1 MLSPLSSRRR
11 LLRSAAVLL
20 ASLGLLPGV
29 QAQSWPQRP
38 VTLVVPFPPGSATD
52 VLARVLAEQMTRSLG
67 QPVIVENK
75 AGANGMIGTAMAAK
89 AAPDGHTLLVA
100 TSTTHAANAS
110 LYRRL
115 SYDPIKDF
123 TPVTRLAQIPFVM
136 LANPQVPA
144 QTAAA
149 LVAHVRQNPGKLAW
163 GSGSSGSLIP
173 GHAFVTANRL
183 DMLHVPYKGVPPAIM
198 DAVGGSIQL
207 VFGDL
212 STAVPQVKGG
222 KLRALAV
229 TSAAPHPMLPGIPP
243 LSSVVPGFEMTAWF
257 ALYAPAGTPPA
268 LVQKINQ
275 AAAAGLRSPAAQQK
289 LAPGGFEVTVGTP
302 EELGLFAAKE
312 TVKWAKAVK
321 QAGIA
326 PE

>member
-20 ASLGLLPGV
+20 ASLGLLPAV